1 MEELVLETISA
12 VTEVD
17 EKKKNLQSTMENL
30 TPRMRKRL
38 EDKKISELEEFVV
51 EEEVAPVNPV
61 QNFLQKFNF

>member
-1 MEELVLETISA
+1 MANPSLNIVQELDIFTIVEELV
-12 VTEVD
+12 
-17 EKKKNLQSTMENL
+17 QSTMEKM
-30 TPRMRKRL
+30 TPRKRKRL

>member
-1 MEELVLETISA
+1 MANPSLNIVQELDIFTIVEELV
-12 VTEVD
+12 
-17 EKKKNLQSTMENL
+17 QSTMENT
-30 TPRMRKRL
+30 TPRKRKRL

>member
-1 MEELVLETISA
+1 MANPSLNIVQELDIFTIVEELV
-12 VTEVD
+12 
-17 EKKKNLQSTMENL
+17 QSTMENM
-30 TPRMRKRL
+30 TPRKRKRL